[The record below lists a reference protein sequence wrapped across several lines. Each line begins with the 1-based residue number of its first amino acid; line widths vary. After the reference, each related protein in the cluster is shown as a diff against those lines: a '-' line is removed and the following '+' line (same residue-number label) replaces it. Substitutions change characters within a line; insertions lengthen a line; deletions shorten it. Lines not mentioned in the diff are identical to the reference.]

1 MNILLNIFLFIIL
14 LQLILQI
21 FLNIIYVVEPMSN
34 SSSSDYQ
41 SYNNDPMML
50 AQKNAQ
56 NIKALQKE
64 VQQIQS
70 MSSEAKKLKDN
81 VDDNTT
87 NIQNILKQ
95 QGDAANAASNPPPTP
110 SSTKD

>member
-1 MNILLNIFLFIIL
+1 MNILLIVFLFFIL
-14 LQLILQI
+14 LHLILQVS
-21 FLNIIYVVEPMSN
+21 LNVIHVVEPMSN
-34 SSSSDYQ
+34 NSSSDYQ
-41 SYNNDPMML
+41 SYSNDPMML

-70 MSSEAKKLKDN
+70 MSSEAKKLKNN

-87 NIQNILKQ
+87 NIKNILKQ
-95 QGDAANAASNPPPTP
+95 QGDAANASSNPPPT